1 MSSERSVETIGSGIP
16 QTNDRISN
24 VVEILGHTPKYINI
38 FNTMVTA
45 RMLIYNQDL
54 ETASQIIA
62 VRSLGDPDM
71 YRRQHIDDDKILSA
85 AEINLSTLEHHE
97 RISSIREPER
107 LPKIQSAIHYLRLS
121 IEQFRLSRNSAYGG
135 RKNKSRRKNKKSRK
149 SRKSRK

>member
-1 MSSERSVETIGSGIP
+1 MSFNRPVEPIGFGNA

-45 RMLIYNQDL
+45 RMLIYNQEL
-54 ETASQIIA
+54 ETASRIVA

-71 YRRQHIDDDKILSA
+71 YRRQHIDDEKILSA
-85 AEINLSTLEHHE
+85 AEITLSTIQHLE
-97 RISSIREPER
+97 RISSIQAPER
-107 LPKIQSAIHYLRLS
+107 LPPIQSAIHYLTLS
-121 IEQFRLSRNSAYGG
+121 IEQFRLSRNAAYGG
-135 RKNKSRRKNKKSRK
+135 RKNKSKRKNKKSRK